1 MIFLAGKDEKIM
13 RLWVDADACPV
24 VDLAIACAGRHG
36 IEVTLVCD
44 TAHVM
49 QREGAQ
55 TIVVSQGADSAD
67 LALVNR
73 ARKGDLVVT
82 QDYGVAAMA
91 LGKGCRALD
100 QNGREYTQWN
110 MDGLLMMRHE
120 NRKIR
125 MGGGRTK
132 GPGKRTK
139 DMDRAFLETMERILS
154 EIEA

>member
-1 MIFLAGKDEKIM
+1 M

-24 VDLAIACAGRHG
+24 VDLAIGCAQRHG
-36 IEVTLVCD
+36 IETILICD

-55 TIVVSQGADSAD
+55 TITVDQGADSAD
-67 LALVNR
+67 FALVNR
-73 ARKGDLVVT
+73 AQRGDVVLT

-100 QNGREYTQWN
+100 QNGREYTDDN
-110 MDGLLMMRHE
+110 MDGLLFARHE

-125 MGGGRTK
+125 MSGGRTK
-132 GPGKRTK
+132 GPRKRTK
-139 DMDRAFLETMERILS
+139 DMDLAFVDTLERILS
-154 EIEA
+154 QL